1 MSKLNV
7 VVVSGNLGSPSK
19 TLVLAEQI
27 LAELEL
33 LTPIKSTIF
42 QLAEWAAIF
51 GPARHPGELNDEAR
65 KVLQTIA
72 SADLLIAV
80 SPVYKGSY
88 TGAFKHLIDFID
100 PNALVGV
107 PVILAAT
114 GGGYKHALVIEHQL
128 RPLFAFF
135 GANALPV
142 GIYAA
147 EQDYDGQRFAE
158 PVVLERISAAAKQ
171 AVDAAQ
177 TRIHSLQ
184 TTQKIA

>member
-1 MSKLNV
+1 MSTLNV
-7 VVVSGNLGSPSK
+7 VVISGNLGFPSK
-19 TLVLAEQI
+19 TLALVEQI
-27 LAELEL
+27 LDELRL
-33 LTPIKSTIF
+33 LTPINSTIY
-42 QLAEWAAIF
+42 QLAEWAAVF
-51 GPARHPGELNDEAR
+51 GPARHPGELQDEAH

-80 SPVYKGSY
+80 SPVYKASY

-114 GGGYKHALVIEHQL
+114 GGGYKHALVIDHQL

-135 GANALPV
+135 GANTLPV

-147 EQDYDGQRFAE
+147 EQDYDGERFVE
-158 PVVLERISAAAKQ
+158 PVVLERITVAARQ

-177 TRIHSLQ
+177 TRLLSLQ
-184 TTQKIA
+184 SIKKTA

>member
-19 TLVLAEQI
+19 TLILAEQI

-51 GPARHPGELNDEAR
+51 GPARNPSELNDEAR
-65 KVLQTIA
+65 GVLQAIGA
-72 SADLLIAV
+72 ADLLIAV

-88 TGAFKHLIDFID
+88 TGAFKHLFDFVD
-100 PNALVGV
+100 PSALLGV

-135 GANALPV
+135 GANTVPI

-147 EQDYDGQRFAE
+147 EQEYDGQRFTE
-158 PVVLERISAAAKQ
+158 SVLQERISAAARQ
-171 AVDAAQ
+171 AIAA
-177 TRIHSLQ
+177 
-184 TTQKIA
+184 TQSRLHPFQFIQKTA